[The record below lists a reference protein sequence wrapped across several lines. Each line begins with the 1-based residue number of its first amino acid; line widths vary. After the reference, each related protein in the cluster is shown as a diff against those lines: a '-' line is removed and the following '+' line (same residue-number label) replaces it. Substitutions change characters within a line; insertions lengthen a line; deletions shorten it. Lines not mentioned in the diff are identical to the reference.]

1 MRFKPIVYEV
11 CVFTLSSFG
20 ERKAK
25 AGEYEEEDKRE
36 KETEQSVFLR
46 I

>member
-1 MRFKPIVYEV
+1 MRLV
-11 CVFTLSSFG
+11 CLHYQVL
-20 ERKAK
+20 EREKAK
-25 AGEYEEEDKRE
+25 AGEYEEEGKRE